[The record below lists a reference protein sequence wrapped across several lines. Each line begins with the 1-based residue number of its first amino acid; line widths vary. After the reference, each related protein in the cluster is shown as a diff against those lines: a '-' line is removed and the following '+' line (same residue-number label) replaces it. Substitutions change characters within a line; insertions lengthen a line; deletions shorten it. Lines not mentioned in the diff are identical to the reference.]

1 MFEPQTDFQQVAD
14 GLEKVTLLPA
24 NGPSVTITGAL
35 RRVTNTSEPAPSLG
49 KATEHDC
56 VWHLPVS
63 QLPHRPELGSRLR
76 DAAGEQWTL
85 LAVDHRVLAGR
96 WQCRTRNLTLA
107 HDLAQRIQIE
117 SPVPTKGMHGACE
130 RSWQTV
136 ASDIPARVQPE
147 VREPEMVDG
156 AAQDLALFVILV
168 AAWESYSAQ
177 VRVRDA
183 RGRVFEVLRIQ
194 RAERLGELIQLRVRQ
209 IA

>member
-14 GLEKVTLLPA
+14 GLETVTLLTA

-56 VWHLPVS
+56 VWHLPVA
-63 QLPHRPELGSRLR
+63 QLPNRPELGSSLR

-117 SPVPTKGMHGACE
+117 SPVHAKDKHGGSE
-130 RSWQTV
+130 LSWQTI

-147 VREPEMVDG
+147 VREPELVDG
-156 AAQDLALFVILV
+156 AGQDRAIFLILV
-168 AAWESYSAQ
+168 AAWEGYSAQ

-183 RGRVFEVLRIQ
+183 AGRVFEVLRIQ
-194 RAERLGELIQLRVRQ
+194 RAEQLGELVRIQVRQ
-209 IA
+209 TI